1 MKQKIL
7 AGLLVIM
14 IALSFLPSFVGPQ
27 DVYASSTTLTPSK
40 DTYISGS
47 PSESTN
53 HGTATDLLV
62 GTWSYGFII
71 HYQERERSLVEF
83 EAPWG
88 STIPDD
94 STITHVYLALYYYS
108 YDKASSAMPDPTGES
123 IIVQRLLRTGL
134 DPWLE
139 THANWNR
146 YIYGDNWAVAGAAGS
161 GTDYSSTGQASTAVP
176 ASYGWVY
183 WDVTGQV
190 EAAQTA
196 DVDIA
201 FRIVAPGL
209 ETQGTV
215 LQFHSREYADA
226 TYRPRL
232 IISYIPPSAPTVG
245 TIGADNVTYDSAICY
260 GKIISEGT
268 DTPTI
273 RGFKYGLSETDT
285 WDTHENGSF
294 GAGDY
299 SLNLTRLIPESTYYF
314 RAYATDTYGTS
325 YGSWES
331 FSTGAGV
338 PIVTTGAAYVY
349 GYGSCLYAS
358 MSGTITNTGDS
369 TVHRRGFQWGTNPIT
384 PESNAYEDGSFSTGD
399 YSLSEFCGANLTY
412 WFRAY
417 ATNGEGT
424 SYGTWKA
431 FGTPEEPSG
440 DCSDGGGANVTGAG
454 TAGDPYIIWSIY
466 GLQDMQNHLSSYWE
480 LGCNINATETSGWNG
495 GAGFVPIGNT
505 STNAFTG
512 HFDGNN
518 HTISGLY
525 INRPS
530 TNYVGLFGS
539 ANGATIKDVTV
550 ADAFVV
556 GNLGVGVL
564 EGRSGPNY
572 GIQISNCHVSGGVS
586 GINTMVGGLIG
597 DLSGG
602 AIIES
607 SASVTVNCLKAC
619 GGFVGIIHAGTIQR
633 CFSTGNVTGG
643 SSSTAVGGFI
653 GTNTNNNNQLIK
665 DCYARGNAYS
675 NTSSLVGGFVGVWNF
690 ATNVIENCYST
701 GVSSAKGFCGGLS
714 LGGVITDSFWDVE
727 TSGCGSSNGGTGKV
741 TAEMTTNSTF
751 IDAGWDFDT
760 VWGMDPLINDGYPYL
775 QWALTTP
782 PEEATSYTLTL
793 SSTSGGNVTDPGEGD
808 FDYSYGTVVSLN
820 ATADSGYRFAL
831 WVGDVSEVADTRS
844 ATTTVTVTDD
854 FEIMAVFVPEGKLA
868 LYIDS
873 TDGGDVTDPGEGLF
887 TYNASEV
894 VDLGVT
900 AEGGYLF
907 VMWTGDTED
916 IIDIYSGNTTIT
928 MLDDYAITAN
938 FATSGLYALI
948 VSSTDGGE
956 VLDPG
961 EGLFEYSPSTVV
973 NLTAQPNPWAWFVE
987 WTGDD
992 VSTID
997 DIYNAT
1003 TSITMSNNYT
1013 IIAEFGMPG
1022 SFDLRIIS
1030 SVGGNVTDPG
1040 EGTFVYDAGVV
1051 VSLLAVA
1058 DEGYEFFAWTGDTG
1072 TLDDAVNEDTTI
1084 TMNGDYV
1091 IVANF
1096 EATEACSLLLGLAA
1110 TEGGEITAPGE
1121 GAFTF
1126 PCGSLVTITAEAYS
1140 GWWFNEWTGDIESVA
1155 NPLSFNTTILMVDDY
1170 SITANFVEE
1179 EVPPVGAPNVTT
1191 LAASD
1196 IASSSAWLNGS
1207 LDSLGNYTQGYV
1219 FFQYGTTTS
1228 YGTNTREQLR
1238 TATGNFSS
1246 WINNLATNTTYHY
1259 RAACRYG
1266 SYVYGADGNFTTLEG
1281 ETCADCLWV
1290 GIEPYESL
1298 MVGDD
1303 DLAMV
1308 YGANWYGQTFTV
1320 ATESHSAVD
1329 VRLLVY
1335 RVGTPS
1341 TITVSI
1347 RECGTDGLPT
1357 GDDLTSGTFDGDSV
1371 TNSTG
1376 GSWYGTTLTEM
1387 GLAYGETYAICVRAE
1402 AGDVDN
1408 YLAMRIDTGNGYT
1421 GGQAITSGSGGIIWT
1436 ADTGNDA
1443 MFQIYGRALIRVFEA
1458 KVFNSYLEDNDALI
1472 VLSYLNTYV
1481 PYYPDKVASL
1491 HFWLQL
1497 RSSNGDTVLSQ
1508 TVCQQWG
1515 YMPGSIYLNA
1525 NQAASL
1531 TNGWPYR
1538 IYLAGTSSERP
1549 VACYILQPDDWL
1561 GDALNLLCPWV
1572 ISTANSM
1579 ATYYG
1584 TPMTTQVQNKEVLN
1598 SEGGTLFAAGIPS
1611 LIISDPECFQD
1622 ISYIPD
1628 IDTITP
1634 GPTDF
1639 DTSTTWEIQVGP
1651 VVASLANGL
1660 GGVLGG
1666 ISGKYIIAAIF
1677 FILYLVICY
1686 LVVRA
1691 KADPIIATFLCVP
1704 ILLGV
1709 ADLRVIDF
1717 QLIAAIGAV
1726 AIIMTV
1732 YRFFWSR
1739 T

>member
-1 MKQKIL
+1 MGGIL
-7 AGLLVIM
+7 
-14 IALSFLPSFVGPQ
+14 
-27 DVYASSTTLTPSK
+27 YA
-40 DTYISGS
+40 
-47 PSESTN
+47 
-53 HGTATDLLV
+53 
-62 GTWSYGFII
+62 
-71 HYQERERSLVEF
+71 
-83 EAPWG
+83 
-88 STIPDD
+88 
-94 STITHVYLALYYYS
+94 
-108 YDKASSAMPDPTGES
+108 
-123 IIVQRLLRTGL
+123 QRLLRVGI
-134 DPWLE
+134 DPWME
-139 THANWNR
+139 IYANWNR
-146 YIYGDNWAVAGAAGS
+146 YIPGSNWNTAGAAGS
-161 GTDYSSTGQASTAVP
+161 GTDYTSTGQATATVP
-176 ASYGWVY
+176 SSYGWVN
-183 WDVTGQV
+183 WDVTDQV
-190 EAAQTA
+190 KAAQTA

-201 FRIVAPGL
+201 FRITAPGL
-209 ETQGTV
+209 ETQNIMV
-215 LQFHSREYADA
+215 WFYSREYTDA
-226 TYRPRL
+226 SYRPRL
-232 IISYIPPSAPTVG
+232 FINYIPPSAPVVG
-245 TIGADNVTYDSAICY
+245 TIGADNVTYDSATCW
-260 GKIISEGT
+260 GKIINEGT
-268 DTPTI
+268 ATPTI
-273 RGFKYGLSETDT
+273 RGFKYGLGQTDT
-285 WDTHENGSF
+285 WDTHQNGSF
-294 GAGDY
+294 GTGDY
-299 SLNLTRLIPESTYYF
+299 SLNLINLIPDSTYYF
-314 RAYATDTYGTS
+314 RAYATNTYGTS

-331 FSTGAGV
+331 FSTGTGA
-338 PIVTTGAAYVY
+338 PIVSTGSAYVY
-349 GYGSCLYAS
+349 GYGSCFYAS
-358 MSGTITNTGDS
+358 MGGTITSIGDA
-369 TVHRRGFQWGTNPIT
+369 TVTRRGFEWGTNPIT
-384 PESNAYEDGSFSTGD
+384 PEYDLYENGSFGVGNYT
-399 YSLSEFCGANLTY
+399 LSDFCGLNLTY

-417 ATNGEGT
+417 ATNSEGT
-424 SYGTWKA
+424 GYGIWKK
-431 FGTPEEPSG
+431 FGTPEAPS
-440 DCSDGGGANVTGAG
+440 DSCSGGGGANVTGAG
-454 TAGDPYIIWSIY
+454 TVGDPYIIWSDY
-466 GLQDMQNHLSSYWE
+466 GLQDMQSHLGSYWE
-480 LGCNINATETSGWNG
+480 LGCSINATGTSSWNA
-495 GAGFVPIGNT
+495 GAGFAPV
-505 STNAFTG
+505 STFTG

-518 HTISGLY
+518 HTIDGLY
-525 INRPS
+525 INRGTS
-530 TNYVGLFGS
+530 EVGLFGK
-539 ANGATIKDVTV
+539 ATGATITNVTLTDFDITG
-550 ADAFVV
+550 AGTV
-556 GNLGVGVL
+556 GGLVGYAYQNNNITYCHAGTSSKPGVIT
-564 EGRSGPNY
+564 SSSTY
-572 GIQISNCHVSGGVS
+572 A
-586 GINTMVGGLIG
+586 GGLIG
-597 DLSGG
+597 QISAFYSTEYTYVTYCSAYADVTGVVTCSGYG
-602 AIIES
+602 GLIGSCIKAAVVS
-607 SASVTVNCLKAC
+607 KSYAC
-619 GGFVGIIHAGTIQR
+619 GTVQAGCGAGGLVGIAA
-633 CFSTGNVTGG
+633 G
-643 SSSTAVGGFI
+643 SSG
-653 GTNTNNNNQLIK
+653 NTVSN
-665 DCYARGNAYS
+665 CYARVHVVGIDYGFPYITQS
-675 NTSSLVGGFVGVWNF
+675 IGGFSGGIPCNP
-690 ATNVIENCYST
+690 TNCYST
-701 GVSSAKGFCGGLS
+701 GLVECLDPYPGCITVGGFAGQAAGGC
-714 LGGVITDSFWDVE
+714 TACFWDVS
-727 TSGCGSSNGGTGKV
+727 TSGWGTSACGTGKV
-741 TAEMTTNSTF
+741 TAEMTVNSTF
-751 IDAGWDFDT
+751 IDAGWNFT
-760 VWGMDPLINDGYPYL
+760 TIWGMDSAINDGYPYL

-782 PEEATSYTLTL
+782 SEDVTTYTLTL

-820 ATADSGYRFAL
+820 ATADGGYRFAM
-831 WVGDVSEVADTRS
+831 WVGDVSEIADTRS

-854 FEIMAVFVPEGKLA
+854 FEIIAVFVPEGKLA

-887 TYNASEV
+887 SYNASEV
-894 VDLGVT
+894 VDLVAT

-907 VMWTGDTED
+907 VMWTGDTDE
-916 IIDIYSGNTTIT
+916 IVDIYSDNTTIE

-948 VSSTDGGE
+948 ISSTEGGE

-973 NLTAQPNPWAWFVE
+973 NLTAQPNPGAWFVE

-992 VSTID
+992 VTTID
-997 DIYNAT
+997 DVYNPVT
-1003 TSITMSNNYT
+1003 NITMSSNYS
-1013 IIAEFGMPG
+1013 IVAEFGMPG
-1022 SFDLRIIS
+1022 SFGLTIIS

-1040 EGTFVYDAGVV
+1040 EGTFVYDASTVV
-1051 VSLLAVA
+1051 DLLAVA

-1096 EATEACSLLLGLAA
+1096 EATEECSLLLGLAA
-1110 TEGGEITAPGE
+1110 TEGGNITAPGE

-1140 GWWFNEWTGDIESVA
+1140 GWWFKEWTRDIESVA

-1179 EVPPVGAPNVTT
+1179 KSPPVGAPNVTT
-1191 LAASD
+1191 LAATS

-1219 FFQYGTTTS
+1219 FFQYGTTTT

-1246 WINNLATNTTYHY
+1246 WINNLATNATYHY

-1266 SYVYGADGNFTTLEG
+1266 SYVYGADGNFTTLGG
-1281 ETCADCLWV
+1281 EVCADCLWA

-1303 DLAMV
+1303 DLAMI

-1320 ATESHSAVD
+1320 DTESHSAVD

-1347 RECGTDGLPT
+1347 RECGANGLPT

-1402 AGDVDN
+1402 AGDVGN
-1408 YLAMRIDTGNGYT
+1408 YLAMRVDTSNGYS

-1443 MFQIYGRALIRVFEA
+1443 MFQIYGRALIRVLEA
-1458 KVFNSYLEDNDALI
+1458 KVFNSYLEDGDALI

-1481 PYYPDKVASL
+1481 PYYPDKIASL

-1497 RSSNGDTVLSQ
+1497 RTSNGDTVLSQ

-1561 GDALNLLCPWV
+1561 GDALHLLCPWV
-1572 ISTANSM
+1572 IGTANSM

-1584 TPMTTQVQNKEVLN
+1584 TAMTAQVQNKEVLN
-1598 SEGGTLFAAGIPS
+1598 SEGGTLFATGIPS

-1628 IDTITP
+1628 TDTITP

-1651 VVASLANGL
+1651 VVASLANGV
-1660 GGVLGG
+1660 GGVFGD

-1677 FILYLVICY
+1677 FVIYLAICY

-1726 AIIMTV
+1726 AVIMTV
-1732 YRFFWSR
+1732 YRFHWSR

>member
-1 MKQKIL
+1 LKQKIL

-62 GTWSYGFII
+62 GTWTYGFFT

-123 IIVQRLLRTGL
+123 IIVQRLLRTGP

-176 ASYGWVY
+176 ASYGWVH
-183 WDVTGQV
+183 WDVTDQV

-201 FRIVAPGL
+201 FRIAAPGL

-232 IISYIPPSAPTVG
+232 IISYTPPSAPTVG

-273 RGFKYGLSETDT
+273 RGFKYGLGQTDT

-299 SLNLTRLIPESTYYF
+299 SLNLTSLIPDSSYYF
-314 RAYATDTYGTS
+314 RAYATNTYGTS

-331 FSTGAGV
+331 FSTGTGV

-369 TVHRRGFQWGTNPIT
+369 TVHRRGFEWGTNPIT
-384 PESNAYEDGSFSTGD
+384 PESNVYEDGSFSTGD
-399 YSLSEFCGANLTY
+399 YSLTDFCGANLTY

-424 SYGTWKA
+424 GYGIWEK
-431 FGTPEEPSG
+431 FGTPEGPPS
-440 DCSDGGGANVTGAG
+440 DCSGGGGANYTGSG
-454 TAGDPYIIWSIY
+454 TPGDPYIIWNAY
-466 GLQDMQNHLSSYWE
+466 GLQAVQLYVGSYWE
-480 LGCNINATETSGWNG
+480 LGCNINASATSTWNSGQGFAPILSFSGQLDGNGHSINGLYVARSSGNPGLAGGLFGDIIGAYIHDLIMSDVSITITTSGTSAPVNAGALVGYMNGGTITRVYVQGNVTGICTDTSAPSQNNAVGGLVGQAFSTLSISQCAADVKVVAASLSYSTAYTGGLFGNFGGSTSSNMSNCYARGSVTASKKLRYAFAGGLVGGFINLGTIDRCYSTGLVGTDHLGGGLIGYVQGTPSTTKSYWDKETSGWL
-495 GAGFVPIGNT
+495 T
-505 STNAFTG
+505 
-512 HFDGNN
+512 
-518 HTISGLY
+518 
-525 INRPS
+525 
-530 TNYVGLFGS
+530 
-539 ANGATIKDVTV
+539 
-550 ADAFVV
+550 
-556 GNLGVGVL
+556 
-564 EGRSGPNY
+564 
-572 GIQISNCHVSGGVS
+572 
-586 GINTMVGGLIG
+586 
-597 DLSGG
+597 
-602 AIIES
+602 
-607 SASVTVNCLKAC
+607 
-619 GGFVGIIHAGTIQR
+619 
-633 CFSTGNVTGG
+633 
-643 SSSTAVGGFI
+643 
-653 GTNTNNNNQLIK
+653 
-665 DCYARGNAYS
+665 
-675 NTSSLVGGFVGVWNF
+675 
-690 ATNVIENCYST
+690 
-701 GVSSAKGFCGGLS
+701 
-714 LGGVITDSFWDVE
+714 
-727 TSGCGSSNGGTGKV
+727 SNGGTGKV

-760 VWGMDPLINDGYPYL
+760 VWGMDPLINDGYPYFR
-775 QWALTTP
+775 WALPIP
-782 PEEATSYTLTL
+782 PEEGYTLTL

-820 ATADSGYRFAL
+820 ATADSGSRFAL
-831 WVGDVSEVADTRS
+831 WVGDISEVADTRS
-844 ATTTVTVTDD
+844 ATTTVTVTDN

-1246 WINNLATNTTYHY
+1246 WVNNLATNTTYHY

-1281 ETCADCLWV
+1281 ETCADCLWA

-1298 MVGDD
+1298 MAGDD
-1303 DLAMV
+1303 DLAMI

-1320 ATESHSAVD
+1320 ATEAHSAVD

-1347 RECGTDGLPT
+1347 REVGTNGLPT

-1376 GSWYGTTLTEM
+1376 GSWYGTTLTET

-1408 YLAMRIDTGNGYT
+1408 YLAMRIDTGNGYS
-1421 GGQAITSGSGGIIWT
+1421 GGQAITSGSGGIIWA

-1443 MFQIYGRALIRVFEA
+1443 MFQIYGRALIRVLEA

-1584 TPMTTQVQNKEVLN
+1584 TAMTTQVQNKEVLN

-1611 LIISDPECFQD
+1611 LIITDPECFQD

-1628 IDTITP
+1628 IDIITP

-1639 DTSTTWEIQVGP
+1639 DTSTTWEVQVGP

-1660 GGVLGG
+1660 GGVFGN

-1677 FILYLVICY
+1677 FIIYLAICY

-1709 ADLRVIDF
+1709 TDLRVIDF